1 MRPLEPRS
9 SMPSTARLPA
19 CSRALFFVM
28 ISIGFDVLGSSRTHS
43 EALTLIPGFV
53 GASRSRV
60 PLYFGLVRRM
70 DMLDLACGTEW
81 LPVMWWLP

>member
-1 MRPLEPRS
+1 M
-9 SMPSTARLPA
+9 T
-19 CSRALFFVM
+19 
-28 ISIGFDVLGSSRTHS
+28 SIGFNVLGSSRTHS

-53 GASRSRV
+53 GASRTRV

>member
-1 MRPLEPRS
+1 VRPLEPILYA
-9 SMPSTARLPA
+9 STARLPA
-19 CSRALFFVM
+19 WAFFFVM
-28 ISIGFDVLGSSRTHS
+28 TSIGFNVLGSSRTHS

-53 GASRSRV
+53 GASRTRV